1 MTLKKMG
8 TEAVV
13 HHIAELLKA
22 AGGRA
27 LLVALPTGHRP
38 KLKHVLPREAEG
50 RL

>member
-13 HHIAELLKA
+13 RHIAELLKA

-27 LLVALPTGHRP
+27 LLVGGCVRGED
-38 KLKHVLPREAEG
+38 PRDSGEG
-50 RL
+50 VQA